1 MNLLI
6 LNRFFNNLFYSN
18 LYKTKYVNEL
28 IKLKK
33 ILQQTYFI
41 QTYVIKYKN
50 CTHNFFIIQIYS
62 RNRIQLQ
69 NYKQYSRIQY
79 LT

>member
-41 QTYVIKYKN
+41 QTYLIKYQN
-50 CTHNFFIIQIYS
+50 CTHSFIFIQIYL
-62 RNRIQLQ
+62 RNRIKVQKC
-69 NYKQYSRIQY
+69 KQ
-79 LT
+79 